1 MSLPFPS
8 WERAFQPKEGCKIGR
23 CRSHCYGAAETSV
36 AETQRKEAG
45 TDICFRTRFAHPS
58 QDRSPPRGRGDRA
71 GFVALLRA
79 DSSVSPRWLRR
90 ASPRRLCCFSAPA
103 LLLLRADSAALL
115 RSDSAPCDGEPSCS
129 SCLSCTSCFR
139 SLRWLRSGGFSV
151 EKRNGVAPL
160 AETSV
165 EAKFV

>member
-8 WERAFQPKEGCKIGR
+8 WERAFQPKKGCKIGHGR
-23 CRSHCYGAAETSV
+23 LHCYGAAETSV

-71 GFVALLRA
+71 RFVALLRA

-90 ASPRRLCCFSAPA
+90 ASPRRLCCFSAPT
-103 LLLLRADSAALL
+103 LLRFSAATQHRAMVSRPVRPVCPVRPVFVRPVRPVFVLCAGFVQAAFPSRKGTELL
-115 RSDSAPCDGEPSCS
+115 P
-129 SCLSCTSCFR
+129 
-139 SLRWLRSGGFSV
+139 
-151 EKRNGVAPL
+151 
-160 AETSV
+160 
-165 EAKFV
+165 